1 MADPTDPTDWEKA
14 NRGKAQDAYTRAGQ
28 ATEPLEG
35 KAREPP
41 PEKTA
46 VQSHTMRQTMEPAA
60 LRKLDAESHIG
71 RDKANADARL
81 RESLDLMKAVNQ
93 RERKEKEL
101 EKDGPEK

>member
-28 ATEPLEG
+28 AAEPLEG

-60 LRKLDAESHIG
+60 MRKLDAESHIG

-81 RESLDLMKAVNQ
+81 REKLDVMKAVNQ
-93 RERKEKEL
+93 REQKEKEL

>member
-1 MADPTDPTDWEKA
+1 MADPTDPTDWENA

-41 PEKTA
+41 EKTA

-60 LRKLDAESHIG
+60 MRKLDAESHIG
-71 RDKANADARL
+71 RDKAAADARL
-81 RESLDLMKAVNQ
+81 QERRDMMRAVQAREQ
-93 RERKEKEL
+93 KEKEL
-101 EKDGPEK
+101 EKSGPEK